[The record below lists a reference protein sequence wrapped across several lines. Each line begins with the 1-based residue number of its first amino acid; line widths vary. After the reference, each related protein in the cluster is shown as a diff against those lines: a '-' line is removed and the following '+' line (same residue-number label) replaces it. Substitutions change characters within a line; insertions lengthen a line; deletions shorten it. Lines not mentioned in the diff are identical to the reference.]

1 MNFITNLKAAILGII
16 TAVTTAVVPIT
27 PAAPVQNLP
36 VNTAS
41 PAASGQNYDIRGS
54 YSYFGQGI
62 NYHIIVPKNG
72 GSFSGD
78 ISGACEAQLGAN
90 YAGGNGGA
98 ISGSASGKCNILFVK
113 YQGTIPF
120 KGNLYPEEKKLV
132 IELQGAHL
140 PAITLN
146 YD

>member
-16 TAVTTAVVPIT
+16 TAVTTAVAPIT

-54 YSYFGQGI
+54 YSYFGQSI
-62 NYHIIVPKNG
+62 KYQVAIPKSG
-72 GSFSGD
+72 GVFSG
-78 ISGACEAQLGAN
+78 STEGACEAALEGS
-90 YAGGNGGA
+90 YAENSRKV
-98 ISGSASGKCNILFVK
+98 SGKASGKCNILFIK
-113 YQGTIPF
+113 YRGTIPF

-132 IELQGAHL
+132 IELEGAHL

>member
-1 MNFITNLKAAILGII
+1 MDFITNLKAAILGLI
-16 TAVTTAVVPIT
+16 AVVTTAVAPIT

-62 NYHIIVPKNG
+62 KYQVVIPKSG
-72 GSFSGD
+72 GAFSG
-78 ISGACEAQLGAN
+78 STEGACQAALEGN
-90 YAGGNGGA
+90 YAENSRKV
-98 ISGSASGKCNILFVK
+98 SGKASGKCAVAFVK
-113 YQGTIPF
+113 YEGVINFT
-120 KGNLYPEEKKLV
+120 GDLYPGEKKL
-132 IELQGAHL
+132 IIRLEDAHL